1 MLGVWRWLDWSVA
14 AAFAS
19 AAGPG
24 GLVERPVVCGLS
36 EVHLPWFGEAALG
49 VPGVQDDEVVPD
61 ECDGHEHG
69 GRDEAGLSEEA
80 AVDAEP
86 LVAVGA
92 DKTLDEGA
100 PVEGEP
106 SGWTAR
112 GGAAGLA
119 RARCRGR

>member
-1 MLGVWRWLDWSVA
+1 LDRSVGS
-14 AAFAS
+14 AFAS

-24 GLVERPVVCGLS
+24 GLVEGSVVDGFA
-36 EVHLPWFGEAALG
+36 EVDLPWFGESALG

-92 DKTLDEGA
+92 DKPRSTDVL
-100 PVEGEP
+100 
-106 SGWTAR
+106 
-112 GGAAGLA
+112 GGVS
-119 RARCRGR
+119 